1 MDPNLHSDNQQPSS
15 DLSYDGTA
23 NQHSPQ
29 RGPPPSVRIP
39 SEVKNTQR
47 SYAGRP
53 PQHAGQKSLPDAQM
67 SRHMQPSMVSTQTV
81 LSPTSPKLH
90 SDGFPQIRK
99 PNPDIRLPSALPQPS
114 QENTAM
120 SAVEQVPAS
129 LEDRMRGMILQNDPA
144 VSVDTTV
151 KPGSKSN
158 QRPPR
163 EDRPPHSRNARGNQ
177 AERKRRAVEDRSLL
191 THAHQQVPGDQL
203 PNTQPKANQPP
214 HPRRSR
220 NHLPSDDPSRHVE
233 SNSREARQSWR
244 GGMNVQSRPNGSNHQ
259 TQSQYRPPPRHHQL
273 FNPNDSS
280 MHTGGLLHRPFAGH
294 GYGSE
299 LASNHDQLVY
309 IQQFAASEIANAEIT
324 PEELEAKQQLGQVLA
339 HICRDT
345 VARFE
350 VQENPDFSAESVDL
364 KPFGSLATTFATKC
378 SDMDLVLVSPQS
390 KTDASSIESP
400 LPRLVEKALLDAGYG
415 VRLLTRT
422 RVPIIKFCSEPTVD
436 LAARLKE
443 ARMKWEKEQEVPE
456 AGAEAKAKDS
466 QMSISFPQVT
476 AVSADSVTLV
486 ATILSPRPTTDEDSE
501 ISETTAKSNDPPAKP
516 TGETSAAIDDP
527 GTQLFECDKLSSDQS
542 MEPTAS
548 QGNETGHKATSSD
561 ICQEQEQSDRGI
573 LGSAQAAQA
582 LHQAEHGLNEGHE
595 ELHGKEEHATAE
607 AHRPADDGPTSNLE
621 QDDPSLSQK
630 PDEERIRL
638 YRLAMREE
646 WYEASE
652 RIVIY
657 AFIQAVER
665 KADVAVVDETRN
677 KLKMLPNVLRRYKEP
692 REKMLDF
699 PKDGV
704 GIQCDINFSNL
715 LAIHNSTLLRCYSLC
730 DKRVRPMV
738 LFVKI
743 WAKKRKINSAYEST
757 LSSYGYV
764 LMVLHYLM
772 NVASPPI
779 IPNLQHFS
787 LPSPDPGSTQPTELG
802 GYNIRFYRNEDE
814 LSRLAWFGHLP
825 GSQNPASLE
834 TLIRGFFHYFGSNDN
849 FHNFHWM
856 RDCLSLRTIGG
867 IVPKESKGWTAAKT
881 EIVNAAGGPKETKDI
896 RQRYLIAIEDPF
908 ETHHNVGRTVS
919 HEGIVAI
926 RDESRRANYLIT
938 HAGRTGPNGKRE
950 DLMGEH
956 AGRPNLHYRYFGPR
970 PRKKTEQQQRQDT
983 GKARSDNGASKVRE
997 DISRENAKS
1006 KHISGKERQGVKETE
1021 AEKV

>member
-1 MDPNLHSDNQQPSS
+1 
-15 DLSYDGTA
+15 
-23 NQHSPQ
+23 
-29 RGPPPSVRIP
+29 
-39 SEVKNTQR
+39 
-47 SYAGRP
+47 
-53 PQHAGQKSLPDAQM
+53 
-67 SRHMQPSMVSTQTV
+67 
-81 LSPTSPKLH
+81 
-90 SDGFPQIRK
+90 
-99 PNPDIRLPSALPQPS
+99 
-114 QENTAM
+114 M
-120 SAVEQVPAS
+120 SAVEQHSAS
-129 LEDRMRGMILQNDPA
+129 LEDRMRGMILQNNPA
-144 VSVDTTV
+144 VSDETTT
-151 KPGSKSN
+151 KPGWKSN
-158 QRPPR
+158 QRPSR
-163 EDRPPHSRNARGNQ
+163 EDRPPQSRNARGNQ
-177 AERKRRAVEDRSLL
+177 AERKRRAVEDRNLL
-191 THAHQQVPGDQL
+191 THAHQQIPGDQL
-203 PNTQPKANQPP
+203 PNPQPKASQPP
-214 HPRRSR
+214 HSRRFR
-220 NHLPSDDPSRHVE
+220 NNVPTDDPSRHLAP
-233 SNSREARQSWR
+233 NSREARQSWR
-244 GGMNVQSRPNGSNHQ
+244 GGMDVKSRPNGSNHQ
-259 TQSQYRPPPRHHQL
+259 TQYQSRPPPRHHQL

-280 MHTGGLLHRPFAGH
+280 MHSGNLLHRPYAGH
-294 GYGSE
+294 GYGPE
-299 LASNHDQLVY
+299 PASNHDQLAY

-339 HICRDT
+339 DICRDT
-345 VARFE
+345 VAQFE
-350 VQENPDFSAESVDL
+350 MKENPDFSAESVDL
-364 KPFGSLATTFATKC
+364 KPFGSLATTFATKR

-456 AGAEAKAKDS
+456 ASAKAKTKDN
-466 QMSISFPQVT
+466 QISISLPQAT
-476 AVSADSVTLV
+476 AGIAEPVELV
-486 ATILSPRPTTDEDSE
+486 ATNLVPQPTAGAPPTDEDCK
-501 ISETTAKSNDPPAKP
+501 ISETAAKAVDPPAKP
-516 TGETSAAIDDP
+516 TEQESIATEDP
-527 GTQLFECDKLSSDQS
+527 SIPASIINQSSSDQTT
-542 MEPTAS
+542 EPAPS
-548 QGNETGHKATSSD
+548 QAVVIANNVNSFKTSQEVGKSD
-561 ICQEQEQSDRGI
+561 KDVSG
-573 LGSAQAAQA
+573 GVQAAQA
-582 LHQAEHGLNEGHE
+582 LDQTGHAPDKG
-595 ELHGKEEHATAE
+595 HDHIHHNDKHATTE
-607 AHRPADDGPTSNLE
+607 THNTADDGPTSNLE
-621 QDDPSLSQK
+621 QDDPSLLQK
-630 PDEERIRL
+630 PDDERIRL

-665 KADVAVVDETRN
+665 KADTTIVEEARN
-677 KLKMLPNVLRRYKEP
+677 KLRMLPNILKRYKEP
-692 REKMLDF
+692 REKMLDY

-715 LAIHNSTLLRCYSLC
+715 LALHNSALLRCYSLC

-772 NVASPPI
+772 NIASPPI

-787 LPSPDPGSTQPTELG
+787 PTSSDAGPTQPTELD
-802 GYNIRFYRNEDE
+802 GYNIKFYRNEDE

-825 GSQNPASLE
+825 GSQNHESLE

-849 FHNFHWM
+849 FHSFHWM

-926 RDESRRANYLIT
+926 RDECRRANYLIT
-938 HAGRTGPNGKRE
+938 HAGRTGPNGKGE

-956 AGRPNLHYRYFGPR
+956 FGRPNLHYRYFGPR

-983 GKARSDNGASKVRE
+983 GKARSENGAGKAKEEIGRDIAKDKDVR
-997 DISRENAKS
+997 
-1006 KHISGKERQGVKETE
+1006 GKEKQSIVDIE